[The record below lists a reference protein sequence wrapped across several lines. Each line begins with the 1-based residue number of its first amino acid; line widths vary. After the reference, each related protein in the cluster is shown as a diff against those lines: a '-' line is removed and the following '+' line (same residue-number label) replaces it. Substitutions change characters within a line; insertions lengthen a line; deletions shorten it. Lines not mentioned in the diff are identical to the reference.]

1 MPIRMTGLNSGLDT
15 ESIIAALMSAQRT
28 KQTKVENKRT
38 KLEWKKEQWASLNTK
53 IYNFYTNSLSKM
65 RMASTYMTKAA
76 TSSNNSKVTA
86 KATTAAATGSYSV
99 VVKHVASAQKVTS
112 GKLKGAVVKD
122 AGGNPVK
129 NEDGS
134 YKTEAATSKTKLKD
148 LAGAGFGDGTQI
160 RIASGDKTVFLEVG
174 EDTTISDFVGKLN
187 DAGLTASFDE
197 KQQRFFISSS
207 KSGADNK
214 FTITS
219 ASMDEGYTGTGDGP
233 QKAATKRL
241 KELIG
246 YDSLSAANK
255 NTADKIMAQLQT
267 GTSVDDVIEKLTTL
281 ANDSSDKIA
290 KEKATKLYTEVAKA
304 DVSKGLNKEVNK
316 ALDRDE
322 DHKVTDDELQSFLK
336 DKGYEIDTSKGETL
350 TDIKEKYITDKAE
363 ERIKKGEYKDEIEKA
378 TSSGVDE
385 DFVTKLA
392 TENNI
397 TIANPGEYTFA
408 DRMTRTLTVN
418 AEIDE
423 AAKNYAEQM
432 KGFMAD
438 KEGTDNDGK
447 PITIVGGDGKA
458 LAALGLS
465 KVTGGAK
472 AEGAP
477 DDPDNPDAESSKTGM
492 AVIAAADTEIEYNGA
507 TLTSDTT
514 NITVA
519 GLELNILSETKD
531 ETVNISVTNDSSG
544 VYDTIKEF
552 VSEYNAL
559 LKEMNTFYNA
569 GSASDYEVLSDE
581 EKDAM
586 SESEVEKWEGK
597 IKDSLL
603 RRDSTLGAI
612 VSSFKNK
619 MMGTYTSSDGRR
631 FALSS
636 IGISTSKDYKEG
648 GLLHILGDED
658 DSEYAD
664 KKNTLKSMLDE
675 DPDAVIGV
683 LTSLTDSLYAD
694 LQKKMSATKMSSALT
709 FYNDKEMSSQLSDYK
724 DEISKWQSRLD
735 EMEDKYYKQFSAME
749 TALANLQSQQNSL
762 ASMLG
767 GGN

>member
-65 RMASTYMTKAA
+65 KMASTYMTKAA

-99 VVKHVASAQKVTS
+99 VVKQVASAQKVTS
-112 GKLKGAVVKD
+112 GKLKGSAVRDDKGELVKD
-122 AGGNPVK
+122 SNGNTVYEEGK
-129 NEDGS
+129 I
-134 YKTEAATSKTKLKD
+134 TSNTKLADLKD
-148 LAGAGFGDGTQI
+148 AGFGDGTQI
-160 RIASGDKTVFLEVG
+160 KVSAGDKTVFLGVDK
-174 EDTTISDFVGKLN
+174 DTTISDFVGKLN

-219 ASMDEGYTGTGDGP
+219 GSMS
-233 QKAATKRL
+233 QKQQDATKAL
-241 KELIG
+241 KDLIG
-246 YDSLSAANK
+246 YDSLSATNK
-255 NTADKIMAQLQT
+255 NTADNIMAGLQT
-267 GTSVDDVIEKLTTL
+267 GKSVDDVIEKLTTL
-281 ANDSSDKIA
+281 ANDYSDKTA
-290 KEKATKLYTEVAKA
+290 KEKATELYKAEAKA
-304 DVSKGLNKEVNK
+304 SVLDGLDDEVRKSLKKE
-316 ALDRDE
+316 DGY
-322 DHKVTDDELQSFLK
+322 KVTEEDTIEYLKKKGFKLDTSDGKTQADALKEAK
-336 DKGYEIDTSKGETL
+336 DKYADKEAAKRVKSDDYDYKKNIENAIQNGL
-350 TDIKEKYITDKAE
+350 TENDVNAVKNKLD
-363 ERIKKGEYKDEIEKA
+363 
-378 TSSGVDE
+378 SSQSGVTLDA
-385 DFVTKLA
+385 TKD
-392 TENNI
+392 
-397 TIANPGEYTFA
+397 YTFA
-408 DRMTRTLTVN
+408 DRMTRTRDIN
-418 AEIDE
+418 AKIDS
-423 AAKNYAEQM
+423 ATKDYFVKM
-432 KGFMAD
+432 DGFLS
-438 KEGTDNDGK
+438 GDNA
-447 PITIVGGDGKA
+447 GDGEA
-458 LAALGLS
+458 LKALGLE
-465 KVTGGAK
+465 KVTGDEHKEDIKDG
-472 AEGAP
+472 
-477 DDPDNPDAESSKTGM
+477 TGM

-519 GLELNILSETKD
+519 GLELNMISKTAENETI
-531 ETVNISVTNDSSG
+531 NISVTNDSSG

-569 GSASDYEVLSDE
+569 GSAKDYEVLSDE

-603 RRDSTLGAI
+603 RRDSTLSAI

-664 KKNTLKSMLDE
+664 KKNVLKSMLDE
-675 DPDAVIGV
+675 DPDAVVGV
-683 LTSLTDSLYAD
+683 LTSLTDSLYSD

-724 DEISKWQSRLD
+724 DEISKWQSKLD

-749 TALANLQSQQNSL
+749 TALANLKSQQNSL

>member
-99 VVKHVASAQKVTS
+99 KVKQVASAQKVTS
-112 GKLKGAVVKD
+112 GKLKGAALRDEKGELVKD
-122 AGGNPVK
+122 SNGNKIYGEV
-129 NEDGS
+129 
-134 YKTEAATSKTKLKD
+134 TSKTKLVDLKD
-148 LAGAGFGDGTQI
+148 AAFGNGTQI
-160 RIASGDKTVFLEVG
+160 TVAAGDKTVLLEV
-174 EDTTISDFVGKLN
+174 DDNTTVGDFVGKLN
-187 DAGLTASFDE
+187 NAGLTASFDE

-207 KSGADNK
+207 KSGKDNQ

-219 ASMDEGYTGTGDGP
+219 ASMTTEQQNVT
-233 QKAATKRL
+233 KAL
-241 KELIG
+241 KDLIG

-255 NTADKIMAQLQT
+255 NTADNIMAGLQA
-267 GTSVDDVIEKLTTL
+267 GKSVDDVIEKLTTL
-281 ANDSSDKIA
+281 ANDYSDKKA
-290 KEKATKLYTEVAKA
+290 KEKATALYTAEAKA
-304 DVSKGLNKEVNK
+304 SVLNKFDDEVRK
-316 ALDRDE
+316 SLKKDAGYTVTDE
-322 DHKVTDDELQSFLK
+322 DKIKYLK
-336 DKGYEIDTSKGETL
+336 DKGFKLDKSGGKTDAQALAEAKDKYADKEAEKLVKKDDYKAKIENAVSNGL
-350 TDIKEKYITDKAE
+350 TGTDVYAVRKSL
-363 ERIKKGEYKDEIEKA
+363 G
-378 TSSGVDE
+378 SSGVTLGPDT
-385 DFVTKLA
+385 D
-392 TENNI
+392 
-397 TIANPGEYTFA
+397 YTFA
-408 DRMTRTLTVN
+408 SHMDRVLDVN
-418 AEIDE
+418 PKIDD
-423 AAKNYAEQM
+423 AAKKYYNTM
-432 KGFMAD
+432 KDFQSD
-438 KEGTDNDGK
+438 DGS
-447 PITIVGGDGKA
+447 GAA
-458 LAALGLS
+458 LTALGLGR
-465 KVTGGAK
+465 VTGDEVHENTSG
-472 AEGAP
+472 
-477 DDPDNPDAESSKTGM
+477 TGM
-492 AVIAAADTEIEYNGA
+492 AVIEAADTEIEYNGV

-514 NITVA
+514 NITIA
-519 GLELNILSETKD
+519 GLELNVLSTTGD
-531 ETVNISVTNDSSG
+531 ETVNISVTNDTSG

-559 LKEMNTFYNA
+559 LKEMNTLYNA
-569 GSASDYEVLSDE
+569 GSAKDYDVLSDE

-586 SESEVEKWEGK
+586 SDSEVEKWEGK

-612 VSSFKNK
+612 VSSFKNS
-619 MMGTYTSSDGRR
+619 MMNVYTRGDGKKY
-631 FALSS
+631 ALSS

-664 KKNTLKSMLDE
+664 KTNLLKKMLDE

-683 LTSLTDSLYAD
+683 FTSLTDTLYAD
-694 LQKKMSATKMSSALT
+694 LQKKMSANSMSSALT
-709 FYNDKEMSSQLSDYK
+709 FYNDKEMASQLSDYK

-749 TALANLQSQQNSL
+749 TALANIQSQQNSL

>member
-1 MPIRMTGLNSGLDT
+1 MPIRMTGLNSGMDT

-76 TSSNNSKVTA
+76 TSSNSSKVTA

-99 VVKHVASAQKVTS
+99 VVKQVASAQKVTS
-112 GKLKGAVVKD
+112 GKLNGAVVKD
-122 AGGNPVK
+122 ADGNPVK
-129 NEDGS
+129 DANGEV
-134 YKTEAATSKTKLKD
+134 KTEAATSKTKLKD
-148 LAGAGFGDGTQI
+148 LAGANFEPGTQI
-160 RIASGDKTVFLEVG
+160 KVAAGDKTVFLEVG
-174 EDTTISDFVGKLN
+174 DDTTISDFVGKLN

-219 ASMDEGYTGTGDGP
+219 ASMDKGQQD
-233 QKAATKRL
+233 ATKAL
-241 KELIG
+241 KDLIG

-255 NTADKIMAQLQT
+255 NTADNIMAGLQT
-267 GTSVDDVIEKLTTL
+267 GKSVDDVIEKLTTL
-281 ANDSSDKIA
+281 ANDYSDKTA
-290 KEKATKLYTEVAKA
+290 KEKATELYKAEAKA
-304 DVSKGLNKEVNK
+304 SVLDGLDGEIRKS
-316 ALDRDE
+316 LDKD
-322 DHKVTDDELQSFLK
+322 DSYQVTDDDRIKYLK
-336 DKGYEIDTSKGETL
+336 DKGFKLDTSDGKTQAAALKEAQDKYADKEADKLLKKDDYKTKIDNAVSNGL
-350 TDIKEKYITDKAE
+350 TQSDVDAVKNKLA
-363 ERIKKGEYKDEIEKA
+363 
-378 TSSGVDE
+378 SSGSGVTLE
-385 DFVTKLA
+385 DGKD
-392 TENNI
+392 
-397 TIANPGEYTFA
+397 YTFA
-408 DRMTRTLTVN
+408 DRMTRTLDIN
-418 AEIDE
+418 AKIDA
-423 AAKNYAEQM
+423 AAKDYSVKMN
-432 KGFMAD
+432 GFLS
-438 KEGTDNDGK
+438 
-447 PITIVGGDGKA
+447 GDDAGNGEA
-458 LAALGLS
+458 LKALGLE
-465 KVTGGAK
+465 KVTGDAK
-472 AEGAP
+472 AES
-477 DDPDNPDAESSKTGM
+477 ETSTKM
-492 AVIAAADTEIEYNGA
+492 AVIAAADTQIEYNGA

-519 GLELNILSETKD
+519 GLELNIISKTADNETI
-531 ETVNISVTNDSSG
+531 NISVTNDSSG

-569 GSASDYEVLSDE
+569 GSANDYDVLSDE

-664 KKNTLKSMLDE
+664 KKNVLKSMLDE
-675 DPDAVIGV
+675 DPDAVVGV
-683 LTSLTDSLYAD
+683 LTSLTDSLYSD

>member
-76 TSSNNSKVTA
+76 TSSNSSKVTA

-99 VVKHVASAQKVTS
+99 VVKQVASAQKVTS

-122 AGGNPVK
+122 ADGNPVK
-129 NEDGS
+129 DDKGEV
-134 YKTEAATSKTKLKD
+134 KTEAATSKTKLKD
-148 LAGAGFGDGTQI
+148 LSGANFEPGTQI
-160 RIASGDKTVFLEVG
+160 KVAAGDKTVFLEVG
-174 EDTTISDFVGKLN
+174 DDTTISDFVGKLN

-219 ASMDEGYTGTGDGP
+219 ASMS
-233 QKAATKRL
+233 QKQQDATKAL
-241 KELIG
+241 KDLIG

-255 NTADKIMAQLQT
+255 NTADNIMTGLQT
-267 GTSVDDVIEKLTTL
+267 GSKSVDDVIEKLTTL
-281 ANDSSDKIA
+281 ANDYSDKEA
-290 KEKATKLYTEVAKA
+290 KEKATELYKAEAKA
-304 DVSKGLNKEVNK
+304 DILDGFDNDVRKSLKKEDSYAVT
-316 ALDRDE
+316 DE
-322 DHKVTDDELQSFLK
+322 DRIKYLK
-336 DKGYEIDTSKGETL
+336 DKGFKLDTSNGKSQ
-350 TDIKEKYITDKAE
+350 TDALKEAKDKYADKEAAN
-363 ERIKKGEYKDEIEKA
+363 RIKSDKYDYKGKIDNAVSNGLAQSDVDAVKQKLA
-378 TSSGVDE
+378 SSTSGVTLDAAK
-385 DFVTKLA
+385 D
-392 TENNI
+392 
-397 TIANPGEYTFA
+397 YTFA
-408 DRMTRTLTVN
+408 DRMTRTLDVN
-418 AEIDE
+418 AKIDA
-423 AAKNYAEQM
+423 AAKDYSDKM
-432 KGFMAD
+432 DGFLS
-438 KEGTDNDGK
+438 GDNAGN
-447 PITIVGGDGKA
+447 GEA
-458 LAALGLS
+458 LKALGLE
-465 KVTGGAK
+465 KVTGDKHNEDTENG
-472 AEGAP
+472 
-477 DDPDNPDAESSKTGM
+477 TGM
-492 AVIAAADTEIEYNGA
+492 AVIAAADTQIEYNGA

-519 GLELNILSETKD
+519 GLELNIISKTADNETI
-531 ETVNISVTNDSSG
+531 NISVTNDSSG

-569 GSASDYEVLSDE
+569 GSANDYDVLSDE

-664 KKNTLKSMLDE
+664 KKNVLKSMLDE
-675 DPDAVIGV
+675 DPDAVVGV
-683 LTSLTDSLYAD
+683 LTSLTDSLYSD

>member
-76 TSSNNSKVTA
+76 TSSNSSKVTA

-99 VVKHVASAQKVTS
+99 VVKQVASAQKVTS
-112 GKLKGAVVKD
+112 GKLNGAVVKD
-122 AGGNPVK
+122 ADGNPVK
-129 NEDGS
+129 DADGKE
-134 YKTEAATSKTKLKD
+134 KTEAATSKTKLKD
-148 LAGAGFGDGTQI
+148 LAGANFEPGTQI
-160 RIASGDKTVFLEVG
+160 KVAAGDKTVFLEVG
-174 EDTTISDFVGKLN
+174 DDTTISDFVGKLN

-197 KQQRFFISSS
+197 KQQRLFISSS

-219 ASMDEGYTGTGDGP
+219 ASMS
-233 QKAATKRL
+233 QKQQDATKAL
-241 KELIG
+241 KDLIG

-255 NTADKIMAQLQT
+255 NTADNIMAGLQT
-267 GTSVDDVIEKLTTL
+267 GSKSVDDVIEKLTTL
-281 ANDSSDKIA
+281 ANDYSDKEA
-290 KEKATKLYTEVAKA
+290 KEKATELYKAEAKA
-304 DVSKGLNKEVNK
+304 DILDGFDNDVRKSLKKEDSYAVT
-316 ALDRDE
+316 DE
-322 DHKVTDDELQSFLK
+322 DRIKYLK
-336 DKGYEIDTSKGETL
+336 DKGFKLDTSNGKSQ
-350 TDIKEKYITDKAE
+350 TDALKEAKDKYADKEAAN
-363 ERIKKGEYKDEIEKA
+363 RIKSDKYDYKGKIDNAVSNGLAQSDVDAVKQKLA
-378 TSSGVDE
+378 SSTSGVTLDAAK
-385 DFVTKLA
+385 D
-392 TENNI
+392 
-397 TIANPGEYTFA
+397 YTFA
-408 DRMTRTLTVN
+408 DRMTRTLDVN
-418 AEIDE
+418 AKIDA
-423 AAKNYAEQM
+423 AAKDYSDKM
-432 KGFMAD
+432 DGFLS
-438 KEGTDNDGK
+438 GDNAGN
-447 PITIVGGDGKA
+447 GEA
-458 LAALGLS
+458 LKALGLE
-465 KVTGGAK
+465 KVTGDKHNEDTENG
-472 AEGAP
+472 
-477 DDPDNPDAESSKTGM
+477 TGM
-492 AVIAAADTEIEYNGA
+492 AVIAAADTQIEYNGA

-519 GLELNILSETKD
+519 GLELNIISKTADNETI
-531 ETVNISVTNDSSG
+531 NISVTNDSSG

-569 GSASDYEVLSDE
+569 GSANDYDVLSDE

-664 KKNTLKSMLDE
+664 KKNVLKSMLDE
-675 DPDAVIGV
+675 DPDAVVGV
-683 LTSLTDSLYAD
+683 LTSLTDSLYSD

>member
-1 MPIRMTGLNSGLDT
+1 MPIRMTGLSSGMDT

-65 RMASTYMTKAA
+65 KMASTYMTKAA

-99 VVKHVASAQKVTS
+99 VVKKVASAQKVTS
-112 GKLKGAVVKD
+112 GKLKGSAVRDDKGELVKDSNGNTVYKEGNITSNTKLADLKD
-122 AGGNPVK
+122 AGF
-129 NEDGS
+129 
-134 YKTEAATSKTKLKD
+134 
-148 LAGAGFGDGTQI
+148 GAGTQI
-160 RIASGDKTVFLEVG
+160 KVSAGDKTVFLGVDEN
-174 EDTTISDFVGKLN
+174 TTISDFVGKLN

-219 ASMDEGYTGTGDGP
+219 ATMSQDQQD
-233 QKAATKRL
+233 ATKAL
-241 KELIG
+241 KDLIG

-255 NTADKIMAQLQT
+255 NTADSIMAGLQT
-267 GTSVDDVIEKLTTL
+267 GKSVDDVIEKLTTF
-281 ANDSSDKIA
+281 ANDYSDKEA
-290 KEKATKLYTEVAKA
+290 KRKATELYTAEAKA
-304 DVSKGLNKEVNK
+304 SVLNGFDDEVRKSLEKEDGYAVT
-316 ALDRDE
+316 DE
-322 DHKVTDDELQSFLK
+322 DRIKYLK
-336 DKGYEIDTSKGETL
+336 DKGFKLDTSDGKTQADALKEAQGKYADKEAEKLLKKDDYKTKIENAVSNGL
-350 TDIKEKYITDKAE
+350 TQSDIDAVKNNL
-363 ERIKKGEYKDEIEKA
+363 G
-378 TSSGVDE
+378 SSGVTLGADS
-385 DFVTKLA
+385 DYIFD
-392 TENNI
+392 
-397 TIANPGEYTFA
+397 
-408 DRMTRTLTVN
+408 DRMTRTLDVN
-418 AEIDE
+418 AKID
-423 AAKNYAEQM
+423 AAANDY
-432 KGFMAD
+432 AD
-438 KEGTDNDGK
+438 KMNGFLSGDDA
-447 PITIVGGDGKA
+447 GDGDA
-458 LAALGLS
+458 LAALGLE
-465 KVTGGAK
+465 KVDGTEHKEDTATG
-472 AEGAP
+472 
-477 DDPDNPDAESSKTGM
+477 TGM
-492 AVIAAADTEIEYNGA
+492 AVIAAGDTEIEYNGA

-519 GLELNILSETKD
+519 GLELNIISKTAENETI
-531 ETVNISVTNDSSG
+531 NISVTNDSSG

-569 GSASDYEVLSDE
+569 GSASDYDVLSDE

-612 VSSFKNK
+612 VSSFKNG
-619 MMGTYTSSDGRR
+619 MMGVYTSADGKRY
-631 FALSS
+631 ALSS

-658 DSEYAD
+658 DAEYAD
-664 KKNTLKSMLDE
+664 KTNVLKKMLDE
-675 DPDAVIGV
+675 NPDTVIGV
-683 LTSLTDSLYAD
+683 LTGITDTLYAD
-694 LQKKMSATKMSSALT
+694 LQKKMSVNSMSSALT
-709 FYNDKEMSSQLSDYK
+709 FYNDKEMASQLSDYK
-724 DEISKWQSRLD
+724 DEISRWQSRLD